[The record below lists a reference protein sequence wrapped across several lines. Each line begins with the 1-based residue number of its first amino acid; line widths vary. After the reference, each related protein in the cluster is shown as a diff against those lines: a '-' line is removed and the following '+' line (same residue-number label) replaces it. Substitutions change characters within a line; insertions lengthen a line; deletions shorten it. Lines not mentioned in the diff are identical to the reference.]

1 MKFQCDTCGT
11 EYQSMFPEHK
21 QAVGCSATLYKKDG
35 VYYILGAYGSID
47 FDMQRYAL
55 KGKKYT
61 EGEICDQ
68 CINTLI
74 KEGNAALIEDGV
86 W

>member
-1 MKFQCDTCGT
+1 MKFKCDTCGT
-11 EYQSMFPEHK
+11 KFEAYSEYSK
-21 QAVGCSATLYKKDG
+21 QATGCAASLYKLDG
-35 VYYILGAYGSID
+35 VYYILGHYGSID
-47 FDMQRYAL
+47 YDMQRYAL
-55 KGKKYT
+55 KGKNYK
-61 EGEICDQ
+61 EGEICDK